1 MKINPIKIII
11 KGFCIGATMLVPG
24 VSGGSMAMILGIYQD
39 LISSVSS
46 FFKKKNALFLLL
58 FLLGSI
64 TGMVLCAKPLLN
76 LIEWQPKIVLF
87 FFMGAVAGSVPM
99 IYRKAQVRR
108 ASVGTFL
115 YLILGIV
122 IVLAFSLIPAQ
133 LFAAPP
139 AGVWGIVIQILGG
152 VIASVALVLPGIS
165 VSYMLLLMGL
175 YEPVMAAIGG
185 MQFVSL
191 IPLAAGL
198 VGGILL
204 TTRLLE
210 RAMLRY
216 PQPTYLIILGFVLG
230 SVIQVFPGVP
240 YGVDILWCA
249 LTAAAGFGAIYFL
262 SKKEV

>member
-1 MKINPIKIII
+1 
-11 KGFCIGATMLVPG
+11 
-24 VSGGSMAMILGIYQD
+24 
-39 LISSVSS
+39 
-46 FFKKKNALFLLL
+46 
-58 FLLGSI
+58 
-64 TGMVLCAKPLLN
+64 MVLCAKPLLN

-122 IVLAFSLIPAQ
+122 IVLAFSLMPEQ
-133 LFAAPP
+133 LFAAAA

-198 VGGILL
+198 DRGNFIDDAA
-204 TTRLLE
+204 LLE
-210 RAMLRY
+210 RGDAALSA
-216 PQPTYLIILGFVLG
+216 PTYLIIFRICSG
-230 SVIQVFPGVP
+230 SVIQVFPGVS
-240 YGVDILWCA
+240 IWCRH
-249 LTAAAGFGAIYFL
+249 L
-262 SKKEV
+262 VVWR